1 MVAESSPARRR
12 ADSSAPGSS
21 RRGGVETDEG
31 LRPHWRVGG
40 RDRVR
45 SRGGVRGRDRGRG
58 RTLTLGLALAALA
71 GLAAAP
77 IAANAGVDPVSGV
90 QAMLASAGVDPTS
103 GSLGGRATTRPP
115 QSLDDE
121 ATGLRVRVSPTI
133 STSLSFGAPV
143 AISVEIENATGE
155 SLAPGVVR
163 LVRTTEVI
171 DDSAELDGWLASAGK
186 SAAGADVTPEGGDG
200 APEGG
205 DGAPEGAVGADTGI
219 DATTVV
225 LAEGE
230 SRSLPAGGSM
240 IVSFTI
246 PGEAFADLAE
256 SPVVGLG
263 AELRVGDTLVAS
275 GAAAYPNTGVPAA
288 GSVAVALAAP
298 LTAPVNEG
306 ATGLIDSAQL
316 ENWTGPTG
324 LLTRQLDALAG
335 RRVAIGLD
343 PRIIASIRVLGTSAP
358 ASATAWLQRLA
369 NLPNE
374 VFPLAYAD
382 ADLAAQSQLG
392 LPAPLAPETFSDV
405 MDPANFTAPAAGEGG
420 DAGTGQDETQTD
432 APAEPEPT
440 PDAVPTTDEVLAWPY
455 TRTDIAWP
463 ADDTVVAGDLAFLDN
478 AGLTTALLAPGNV
491 ESSGAILSASTNV
504 DGSTALVADAGLTE
518 PLRAASVASTDTEWR
533 AATGELL
540 SELALDAGSARTT
553 VLATFDRGAPSRSD
567 RVSAVI
573 DAIGGS
579 GWSTLAG
586 LSEAIGAPPEARA
599 LVGEPEAPDR
609 LAAIERMVSAEAA
622 VTEFASVLSDER
634 MLTGPTR
641 RQLLSLLDVAWIDD
655 PDAWNA
661 AVSDWLAT
669 QRSVLGAV
677 SVVPSSQ
684 VNVVSSSSPLPTT
697 IENTLP
703 YPVTVI
709 VQVEPSNGR
718 LIVEDEVEITVEA
731 ESRGTVNVP
740 IAAGVGNGEVSLA
753 VSLTSPTGV
762 PIGSTVTIPAN
773 VQADWEGL
781 GAALLATIVVL
792 VFGIGIWRNIRRR
805 RRERA
810 AAASDTDGDSETDA
824 AGPARAAPNDPD
836 DPNEPLDA
844 ADPAAD
850 SPDTATD
857 HRDD

>member
-1 MVAESSPARRR
+1 MLA
-12 ADSSAPGSS
+12 
-21 RRGGVETDEG
+21 
-31 LRPHWRVGG
+31 
-40 RDRVR
+40 
-45 SRGGVRGRDRGRG
+45 
-58 RTLTLGLALAALA
+58 TLASLS
-71 GLAAAP
+71 AAP
-77 IAANAGVDPVSGV
+77 IAANAGVDPVGGV
-90 QAMLASAGVDPTS
+90 RAMLASAGVDPVSDST
-103 GSLGGRATTRPP
+103 GGRSSTRPP

-121 ATGLRVRVSPTI
+121 TTGLRVRVSPTI

-171 DDSAELDGWLASAGK
+171 DDPAELDGWLASAGV
-186 SAAGADVTPEGGDG
+186 AATDADGAAEGGGGAD
-200 APEGG
+200 AS
-205 DGAPEGAVGADTGI
+205 I
-219 DATTVV
+219 DAAAVV
-225 LAEGE
+225 LGEGE

-246 PGEAFADLAE
+246 PSEAFADLAE

-275 GAAAYPNTGVPAA
+275 GAAAYPNSGVPAV

-298 LTAPVNEG
+298 LTAPVNDG
-306 ATGLIDSAQL
+306 ATGLIDPAQL

-335 RRVAIGLD
+335 RRVTIGLD
-343 PRIIASIRVLGTSAP
+343 PRVIASIRVLGSSAP
-358 ASATAWLQRLA
+358 ASATAWLERLA

-392 LPAPLAPETFSDV
+392 LPAPLAPETFSDRI
-405 MDPANFTAPAAGEGG
+405 DPANFTAPAADEAEGNDT
-420 DAGTGQDETQTD
+420 DAGTGQGETQTD
-432 APAEPEPT
+432 APADPEPA
-440 PDAVPTTDEVLAWPY
+440 PDAVPTTDEILAWPY

-463 ADDTVVAGDLAFLDN
+463 ADNSVVAGDLAFLDN

-491 ESSGAILSASTNV
+491 DSSGGTLSASTNV

-586 LSEAIGAPPEARA
+586 LSEAIGAPPEPRA
-599 LVGEPEAPDR
+599 LVGEPEPPER

-622 VTEFASVLSDER
+622 VTEFASVLADER
-634 MLTGPTR
+634 LLTGPTR

-655 PDAWNA
+655 PEAWNA
-661 AVSDWLAT
+661 AVSDWLAV

-697 IENTLP
+697 IENALP

-709 VQVEPSNGR
+709 VAVEPSNGR

-753 VSLTSPTGV
+753 VSLSSPTGV

-805 RRERA
+805 RRDRA
-810 AAASDTDGDSETDA
+810 DAASDADATTAVSEADGDSETDA
-824 AGPARAAPNDPD
+824 VEPALD
-836 DPNEPLDA
+836 DSNQPRTPEVLDA
-844 ADPAAD
+844 DAASEPRASDDVAEPTAD

-857 HRDD
+857 QRNG